1 MGDRSPHKQLRK
13 DSLSFWELTK
23 ELVIRLDDMVS
34 QHLLRWP
41 DLLAIAINLSVMVGI
56 GIYSARRTNSA
67 DGYFLANRS
76 MPGWIVGFSL
86 MATIISS
93 MTFLAVPGF
102 TFEKDWRYMPAHFL
116 YIIPAI
122 IAYFLFMPY
131 FRRGHVRSAYEYLEL
146 RFSTWARL
154 YTAGSFLIFQMFRT
168 GVILYAVCLPLGPM
182 TGLPLHWIIIVLGI
196 LVASYTVA
204 GGLEAVIYTDL
215 LQSLALILGG
225 LICIP
230 LAIRLIPGGLS
241 QVFSEAV
248 ADGKF
253 SLGNTAMVW
262 DEQTVWVLILVYQ
275 FTFFQL
281 VCTDQNAVQ
290 RYIAM
295 KTDRDAKHGL
305 ILSTIMI
312 IPVWFYFAFIGTVLY
327 VYYKYFPA
335 PELDNLVSEQAF
347 PFFILTQLPAGAA
360 GFVLSGLLAAAMSTL
375 DSGINASAATIT
387 NDFYRRF
394 KKSIKDEQHY
404 LKFGRWVS
412 VGFGAIMILVAL
424 FIHFTRTQ
432 TLLDLQTLVF
442 SVVSGGLVSIFLL
455 GFLTVR
461 VDSRAALIATLCT
474 ISTVCLWLFA
484 DSNAGTT
491 LLPGLKQVL
500 PNKFWIIVLSNLFLF
515 TVAYSLS
522 FLLGS
527 KGGKNLR
534 NLTVWTS
541 SEKE

>member
-1 MGDRSPHKQLRK
+1 
-13 DSLSFWELTK
+13 
-23 ELVIRLDDMVS
+23 MVS
-34 QHLLRWP
+34 EHLLRWP
-41 DLLAIAINLSVMVGI
+41 DLLAIAINLSVMVAI
-56 GIYSARRTNSA
+56 GVYSARRTNSA
-67 DGYFLANRS
+67 DAYFFANRS

-93 MTFLAVPGF
+93 MTFLAIPGF
-102 TFEKDWRYMPAHFL
+102 TFEKDWRYMPAHFF
-116 YIIPAI
+116 YFVPAI

-131 FRRGHVRSAYEYLEL
+131 FRRGHVRSAYEYLER
-146 RFSTWARL
+146 RFGTWARL
-154 YTAGSFLIFQMFRT
+154 YAAGGFLVFQMFRT
-168 GVILYAVCLPLGPM
+168 GVILYAVSLPFGPM
-182 TGLPLHWIIIVLGI
+182 TGVPLHWVIIVLGI
-196 LVASYTVA
+196 LVASYTIA

-230 LAIRLIPGGLS
+230 VAIRLVPGGLS
-241 QVFSEAV
+241 QVLSEAV

-253 SLGNTAMVW
+253 AVGSTAMVW
-262 DEQTVWVLILVYQ
+262 NEQTVWVLILVYQ
-275 FTFFQL
+275 FVFFQFL
-281 VCTDQNAVQ
+281 CTDQNAVQ

-295 KTDRDAKHGL
+295 KTDRDAKYGL
-305 ILSTIMI
+305 ILSTVMI
-312 IPVWFYFAFIGTVLY
+312 IPVWLYFAFIGTVLY
-327 VYYKYFPA
+327 VYYKHFPTPA
-335 PELDNLVSEQAF
+335 LDNLVSEQAF
-347 PFFILTQLPAGAA
+347 PFFVLTQIPAGAA

-375 DSGINASAATIT
+375 DSGINASAATMT

-394 KKSIKDEQHY
+394 KKSTKDEQHY

-412 VGFGAIMILVAL
+412 VGFAAIMIVVAL

-432 TLLDLQTLVF
+432 TLMDLQTLVF
-442 SVVSGGLVSIFLL
+442 SIVSGGLLSIFLL

-474 ISTVCLWLFA
+474 VSAVCLWLFA
-484 DSNAGTT
+484 DSEAGAS

-515 TVAYSLS
+515 ALAYSLS
-522 FLLGS
+522 FLLGPQS
-527 KGGKNLR
+527 GKSLR

-541 SEKE
+541 SADTQAG